1 MVNTHKKCDALKLL
15 MEYRP
20 TLWRKSALEAVS
32 GHNSKSHSACVEQIK
47 LTRELIESLKSDE
60 RLGVKLY
67 WVIFAT
73 FMTDKQ
79 PLDIDEILAVIDAKY
94 EHIPRRTYFRLKKR
108 AIEMLGNRMTEMA
121 KHSFHEKIAI

>member
-1 MVNTHKKCDALKLL
+1 MKCGALKLL
-15 MEYRP
+15 IEYRP

-32 GHNSKSHSACVEQIK
+32 GSNNKPLAACVEQIR
-47 LTRELIESLKSDE
+47 LTNELVETLKNE
-60 RLGVKLY
+60 KRIGAKLY

-79 PLDIDEILAVIDAKY
+79 PLDIDEILADIAAKY

-108 AIEMLGNRMTEMA
+108 AVEMLGCYMEEMA
-121 KHSFHEKIAI
+121 RQDYQNELAI